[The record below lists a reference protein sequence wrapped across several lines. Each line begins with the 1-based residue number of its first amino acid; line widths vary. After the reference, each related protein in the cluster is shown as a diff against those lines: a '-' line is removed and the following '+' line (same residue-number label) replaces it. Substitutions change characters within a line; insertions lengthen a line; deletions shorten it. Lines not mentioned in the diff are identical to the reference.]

1 MLNQYKK
8 VLCKFVVIL
17 LSLILLANDTYF
29 IPFPKIPID
38 HIIQIYIIDLT
49 FKTSLTVLKVSCSE
63 KLRSF
68 LTTSYH
74 TLRLIKLY

>member
-1 MLNQYKK
+1 MLNQYKTAN
-8 VLCKFVVIL
+8 
-17 LSLILLANDTYF
+17 LILLANDIYYA
-29 IPFPKIPID
+29 KIPID
-38 HIIQIYIIDLT
+38 QLIQIYIVDLT

>member
-1 MLNQYKK
+1 MLNQYKTA
-8 VLCKFVVIL
+8 
-17 LSLILLANDTYF
+17 SLILLAKDIYF
-29 IPFPKIPID
+29 TNIPID
-38 HIIQIYIIDLT
+38 HLIQIYIIDLT

>member
-1 MLNQYKK
+1 MLNQYKT
-8 VLCKFVVIL
+8 VLCKFVVML
-17 LSLILLANDTYF
+17 NLILLANDIYYA
-29 IPFPKIPID
+29 KIPID
-38 HIIQIYIIDLT
+38 QLIQIYIVDLT

>member
-1 MLNQYKK
+1 MLNQYKT

-17 LSLILLANDTYF
+17 LNLILLANDIY
-29 IPFPKIPID
+29 FPKIPID
-38 HIIQIYIIDLT
+38 QLIQIYIIDLT

>member
-8 VLCKFVVIL
+8 AFGKFVVLL
-17 LSLILLANDTYF
+17 LSLISLANDSYF
-29 IPFPKIPID
+29 PNIHID
-38 HIIQIYIIDLT
+38 HLIQIYIIDLT